1 MAKKLRFQCPY
12 CSEQISSGP
21 GLGKHKQEQH
31 PAEWAKE
38 QEAKTSKGGK
48 RTAKPAA
55 AWQQSAT
62 AADLIQQA
70 YDKLAAEINERKTL
84 LSNMDKI
91 KGEIKELENKRAALK
106 SMLPPV

>member
-1 MAKKLRFQCPY
+1 
-12 CSEQISSGP
+12 
-21 GLGKHKQEQH
+21 LGKHKREAH

-38 QEAKTSKGGK
+38 QEAKASKGGK
-48 RTAKPAA
+48 RSKAAPAA
-55 AWQQSAT
+55 AWQQSAS